1 MLINYFKV
9 FFLVFILMAIMS
21 LPLLDVQAQANN
33 TNNTSLQITNPLRAD
48 TFTKLFVLIANWVAG
63 IVATFAILVV
73 MIGGIQYMTSG
84 GDEKKIGQARKTVT
98 YAVVGLTIALL
109 SWSLMRELQII
120 LGVQERVEP
129 VTDLPTPYIET
140 VIVNAINW
148 LAGIVAIVSVLIIV
162 ISGVLW
168 VTAGGDEERIKSS
181 RKWLIGGIGGLIIA
195 LAAWAIVRVVTESLF
210 PEIIN
215 V

>member
-1 MLINYFKV
+1 M
-9 FFLVFILMAIMS
+9 
-21 LPLLDVQAQANN
+21 DVQAQANN

>member
-1 MLINYFKV
+1 
-9 FFLVFILMAIMS
+9 MAIMS

>member
-1 MLINYFKV
+1 
-9 FFLVFILMAIMS
+9 
-21 LPLLDVQAQANN
+21 LDVQAQANN

>member
-1 MLINYFKV
+1 M
-9 FFLVFILMAIMS
+9 
-21 LPLLDVQAQANN
+21 
-33 TNNTSLQITNPLRAD
+33 
-48 TFTKLFVLIANWVAG
+48 
-63 IVATFAILVV
+63 
-73 MIGGIQYMTSG
+73 
-84 GDEKKIGQARKTVT
+84 
-98 YAVVGLTIALL
+98 VGLTIALL

>member
-1 MLINYFKV
+1 
-9 FFLVFILMAIMS
+9 MAIMS

-48 TFTKLFVLIANWVAG
+48 TFTKLFVLIANWVAV